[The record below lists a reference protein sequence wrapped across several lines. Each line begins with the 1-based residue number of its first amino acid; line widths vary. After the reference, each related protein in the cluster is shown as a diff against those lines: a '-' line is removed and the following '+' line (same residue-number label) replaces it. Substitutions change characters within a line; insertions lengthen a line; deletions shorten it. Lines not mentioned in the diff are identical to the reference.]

1 MTEPTHNFD
10 EPTPLPDIEETIT
23 PLAGTLD
30 DLAATVESAS
40 DDAASTVDDMQAA
53 AEEAA
58 SATVAAAGEP
68 LSATI
73 GAVEETTS
81 AAATAAEEAFAPVA
95 DTSSEMPV
103 LSEEYV
109 EPVAEELRTTVDDMA
124 APFAPEAPVQPEV
137 PPVTAVPPLPA
148 PVAAPAAA
156 TTPSDVA
163 SDDRLIAALSW
174 LGLVLLQLPL
184 VNIVILLADGNKNRP
199 FQRHHAVQGIGFW
212 VGAIIYEILA
222 VVVFT
227 VGSIVTLGLG
237 ALCLWVIFFLPH
249 LLALVYAWQA
259 YQGKELNIP
268 LVTKFMKQQGWLA

>member
-58 SATVAAAGEP
+58 SATAAAIGEP

-73 GAVEETTS
+73 GAVEETT
-81 AAATAAEEAFAPVA
+81 TAADQAFAPVA

-103 LSEEYV
+103 LSEEFV

-156 TTPSDVA
+156 TTPVEVA
-163 SDDRLIAALSW
+163 SDDRLIAALTW

>member
-1 MTEPTHNFD
+1 MTEPMQNID
-10 EPTPLPDIEETIT
+10 EPTLEGQETGT

-73 GAVEETTS
+73 GAVEETT
-81 AAATAAEEAFAPVA
+81 TAAEEAFAPVA

-156 TTPSDVA
+156 TTPVEVA
-163 SDDRLIAALSW
+163 SDDRLIAALTW